1 MVNIVQ
7 IGMGPL
13 GVKVYRMASERKS
26 EAIVAAVDINPDLI
40 GNDVGEYSGLGAAGI
55 SVVSSIRES
64 MNSNPQVAVLTTVSD
79 MQRITPQIL
88 EIVKHGI
95 PVVSTCE
102 ELSYPWDE
110 APELARQIDEAA
122 KAANVAVLGTGV
134 NPGFLMDSLPAM
146 LTGVCSHVEKVEV
159 LRYQDAQYRRI
170 PFQQKI
176 GAGLTP
182 DQYEAKKATGTLR
195 HVGLTESMQFIASQ
209 VGWDL
214 DRTEDILS
222 PVIAEQEIRT
232 DAMTIPPGNASGV
245 RQVGSGYVNGVEK
258 IRLVFQAAVGEPES
272 YDEIRIT
279 GTPDIRSR
287 ISGGVNGDI
296 ATCAITLNAVH
307 TILNAKPGLRT
318 MGDVGLVSCR

>member
-1 MVNIVQ
+1 MTRLVQ

-13 GVKVYRMASERKS
+13 GARIYRMALEKGRESV
-26 EAIVAAVDINPDLI
+26 VAAVDISPQLAGTDA
-40 GNDVGEYSGLGAAGI
+40 GVHCGATAAGFPI
-55 SVVSSIRES
+55 ADNLNEALKARPE
-64 MNSNPQVAVLTTVSD
+64 VAVLTTVSD
-79 MQRITPQIL
+79 MERISPQIL
-88 EIVKHGI
+88 EIVSHGI

-110 APELARQIDEAA
+110 APELARQIDQAA

-134 NPGFLMDSLPAM
+134 NPGFLMDSLPTM

-159 LRYQDAQYRRI
+159 SRYQDAQFRRI

-182 DQYEAKKATGTLR
+182 EQYEVKKATGTLR
-195 HVGLTESMQFIASQ
+195 HVGLTESMQFIARHL
-209 VGWDL
+209 GWIL
-214 DRTEDILS
+214 DRTEDVLS
-222 PVIAEQEIRT
+222 PVIASQEVRT
-232 DAMTIPPGNASGV
+232 DAMVIPAGNASGV
-245 RQVGSGYVNGVEK
+245 RQVGSGYVDGVER

-279 GTPDIRSR
+279 GTPDINSR

-307 TILNAKPGLRT
+307 AVLNAKPGLRT